1 MLNSIFKILFKIQN
15 TKFRILAKM
24 EQYPIPQFIEAE
36 GKIAF
41 FISFRQFFY
50 LVGAGV
56 VCFILYYVLPF
67 FLFILAS
74 IAIGGVAAVLAFVQ
88 VNGVP
93 IINMIL
99 ASIGF
104 MTGGKDYTWKK
115 KESLYPFKP
124 IKRAQIKKIEQGPVL
139 KIQQSQ
145 LKKTKTEVELRTK

>member
-1 MLNSIFKILFKIQN
+1 
-15 TKFRILAKM
+15 M
-24 EQYPIPQFIEAE
+24 EQYPIPQFIEQE

-56 VCFILYYVLPF
+56 VCFILYYALPF
-67 FLFILAS
+67 FLFIMAS
-74 IAIGGVAAVLAFVQ
+74 FLIGAAAVVLAFVQ
-88 VNGVP
+88 INGVP

-104 MTGGKDYTWKK
+104 MAGGKNYTWKK

-124 IKRAQIKKIEQGPVL
+124 IKRAQIKKIEEGPVL
-139 KIQQSQ
+139 KVQQSQ

>member
-1 MLNSIFKILFKIQN
+1 
-15 TKFRILAKM
+15 M
-24 EQYPIPQFIEAE
+24 EQYPIPQFIEQE

-56 VCFILYYVLPF
+56 VCFILYYALPF
-67 FLFILAS
+67 FLFIMAS
-74 IAIGGVAAVLAFVQ
+74 FLIGAVAVVLAFVQ
-88 VNGVP
+88 INGVP

-104 MTGGKDYTWKK
+104 MTGGKNYTWKK

-145 LKKTKTEVELRTK
+145 LKKTKIEVELRTK